1 MHAAGRAQ
9 AERIGRLV
17 YAQVRGDWLVGEAA
31 RLAAAAPGPELDL
44 LVARGRA
51 LGAHC
56 QLLSGLFPDPPAD
69 DTEAAT
75 AGLIALNEEI
85 HRYLYRAGWL

>member
-1 MHAAGRAQ
+1 MQAAGRAQ

-31 RLAAAAPGPELDL
+31 RLVAKTPGVELSL

-56 QLLSGLFPDPPAD
+56 ELLSGLFPDPPPD

-85 HRYLYRAGWL
+85 HRYLNRVGWL

>member
-1 MHAAGRAQ
+1 MQAAGRAQ

-31 RLAAAAPGPELDL
+31 RLAAMMPGPELNSL
-44 LVARGRA
+44 LARGRA

-56 QLLSGLFPDPPAD
+56 QLLSGLFPDPPPD

-75 AGLIALNEEI
+75 AGLIALNEEL
-85 HRYLYRAGWL
+85 HRYLNRAGWL